1 MDDLA
6 PPYSVRPTEGSSS
19 PPDPPGG
26 RTAAA
31 DRRTLA
37 PRASATTP
45 GYKTAL
51 GLAHW
56 RTLASRRVIQQRLLG
71 HILALLMADQ

>member
-1 MDDLA
+1 MNELA
-6 PPYSVRPTEGSSS
+6 PPYSVRPTGGSFS
-19 PPDPPGG
+19 PPDPPAG

-51 GLAHW
+51 GLVLCKTQ
-56 RTLASRRVIQQRLLG
+56 TLRASDNGNQYLTDWFVTSG
-71 HILALLMADQ
+71 